1 MNSFVWNG
9 FNKIFLFKDERNEEK
24 IAYRQ
29 LPNFFSV
36 YFFVSGFISVLFMR
50 MFFFSVIAD
59 QILIT
64 GTSFISFE

>member
-9 FNKIFLFKDERNEEK
+9 FNMILLFKDERNEEK

-36 YFFVSGFISVLFMR
+36 YFFRFWIHFRPFYAYV
-50 MFFFSVIAD
+50 FFSVIAD
-59 QILIT
+59 QILMT